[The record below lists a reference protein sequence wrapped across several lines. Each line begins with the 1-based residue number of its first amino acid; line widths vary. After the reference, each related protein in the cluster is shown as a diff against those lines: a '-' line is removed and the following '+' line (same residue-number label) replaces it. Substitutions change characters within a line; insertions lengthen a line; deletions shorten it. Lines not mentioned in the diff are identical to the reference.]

1 MRLNRFFTERKHIAV
16 GASVKLQDSDTSH
29 VKKVLRL
36 SSGDEIILFNGE
48 REYLAVLTLVT
59 KEFVT
64 AEVKKILRST
74 SDELGISITL
84 FQGLLKGGMF
94 DLVVEKSV
102 ELGITQI
109 IPVECEYSQM
119 KLDVAEHKQDRWN
132 KISLSAAKQSER
144 LTIPEVSSPIRLSDI
159 DENVIKQFDQV
170 YFFTLEKGKIVT
182 EQLPLKIEG
191 KRIAYIVGP
200 EGGFSP
206 GEHEYLIKEL
216 DLIPYTLGGTVLR
229 AETASIVAGGILRFL
244 SSRD

>member
-1 MRLNRFFTERKHIAV
+1 MRLNRFFTERKHIAI
-16 GASVKLQDSDTSH
+16 GSSIKLQESDTAH
-29 VKKVLRL
+29 IKKVLRL
-36 SSGDEIILFNGE
+36 TSGDEIILFNGE
-48 REYLAVLTLVT
+48 REYLAELTLVT

-64 AEVKKILRST
+64 AEVKKILRSSAEET
-74 SDELGISITL
+74 SIGITL

-102 ELGITQI
+102 ELGISQI

-119 KLDVAEHKQDRWN
+119 KLDVAEHKFERWN

-159 DENVIKQFDQV
+159 DIDVIEQFDQV
-170 YFFTLEKGKIVT
+170 FLFTLDKGKVST
-182 EQLPLKIEG
+182 SQLPLKLEG
-191 KRIAYIVGP
+191 KRIAYIIGP

-206 GEHEYLIKEL
+206 SEHEYLIE
-216 DLIPYTLGGTVLR
+216 TLGLTPYSLGTTILR

>member
-1 MRLNRFFTERKHIAV
+1 MRLNRFFTERKHIAI
-16 GASVKLQDSDTSH
+16 GASIKLQESDTAH
-29 VKKVLRL
+29 IKKVLRL

-59 KEFVT
+59 RDFVT

-74 SDELGISITL
+74 HDEESISITL

-102 ELGITQI
+102 ELGVSQI

-119 KLDVAEHKQDRWN
+119 KLDVAEHKIERWN

-144 LTIPEVSSPIRLSDI
+144 LSIPEVSTPIRLSDI
-159 DENVIKQFDQV
+159 DLDVIKQFDQV
-170 YFFTLEKGKIVT
+170 FLFTIDKGNVT
-182 EQLPLKIEG
+182 TSQLPNKLG
-191 KRIAYIVGP
+191 GNRVAYIVGA

-206 GEHEYLIKEL
+206 SEHDYLIKEL
-216 DLIPYTLGGTVLR
+216 GLVPYTLGTTILR